1 MYNGYLVKVNGT
13 VFPMK
18 YIAEKSYTAHPD
30 QRLDLDSERDATGVL
45 HRQVVSH
52 MPNKVEF
59 STISLTNTEVAEIT
73 RITGL
78 GPSNRARDVTIE
90 LYNTETDGYE
100 TARCYIPNLEYSIDW
115 IDNEKKVI
123 HYSPI
128 RYAFIEY

>member
-18 YIAEKSYTAHPD
+18 YIAEKSYIVHPD

-45 HRQVVSH
+45 HRSVVSH
-52 MPNKVEF
+52 MPNKIEF
-59 STISLTNTEVAEIT
+59 TTLPLNNTEVAEVT
-73 RITGL
+73 RITRL
-78 GPSNRARDVTIE
+78 GPSNRSRDVTLE
-90 LYNTETDGYE
+90 LYNPETDGYK
-100 TARCYIPNLEYSIDW
+100 TARCYIPNLDYTIDW
-115 IDNEKKVI
+115 IDNKEKVI

>member
-18 YIAEKSYTAHPD
+18 YIAEKSYIVHPD

-45 HRQVVSH
+45 HRSVVSH
-52 MPNKVEF
+52 MPNKIEF
-59 STISLTNTEVAEIT
+59 TTLPLNNTEVAEVT
-73 RITGL
+73 RITRL
-78 GPSNRARDVTIE
+78 GPSNRSRDVTLE
-90 LYNTETDGYE
+90 LYNPETDGYE
-100 TARCYIPNLEYSIDW
+100 TARCYIPNLDYTIDW

>member
-18 YIAEKSYTAHPD
+18 YIAEKSYIVHPD

-45 HRQVVSH
+45 HRSVVNH
-52 MPNKVEF
+52 MPNKIEF
-59 STISLTNTEVAEIT
+59 TTLPLNNAEVAEIT
-73 RITGL
+73 RITRL
-78 GPSNRARDVTIE
+78 GPSNRSRDVTLE
-90 LYNTETDGYE
+90 LYNPETDGYE
-100 TARCYIPNLEYSIDW
+100 TARCYIPNLDYTIDW

-123 HYSPI
+123 HYSPV

>member
-18 YIAEKSYTAHPD
+18 YIAEKSYIVHPD

-45 HRQVVSH
+45 HRSVVSH
-52 MPNKVEF
+52 MPNKIEF
-59 STISLTNTEVAEIT
+59 TTLPLNNTAVAEVPRIT
-73 RITGL
+73 RL
-78 GPSNRARDVTIE
+78 GPSNRSRDVTLE
-90 LYNTETDGYE
+90 LYNPETDGYE
-100 TARCYIPNLEYSIDW
+100 TARCYIPNLDYTIDW

>member
-18 YIAEKSYTAHPD
+18 YIAEKSYIVHPD

-45 HRQVVSH
+45 HRSVVSH
-52 MPNKVEF
+52 MPNKIEF
-59 STISLTNTEVAEIT
+59 TSLPLNNAEVAEVT
-73 RITGL
+73 RITRL
-78 GPSNRARDVTIE
+78 GPSNRSRDVTLE
-90 LYNTETDGYE
+90 LYNPETDGYE
-100 TARCYIPNLEYSIDW
+100 TARCYIPNLDYTIDW

-123 HYSPI
+123 HYFPI

>member
-18 YIAEKSYTAHPD
+18 YIAEKSYIVHPD

-45 HRQVVSH
+45 HRSVVGH
-52 MPNKVEF
+52 MPNKIEF
-59 STISLTNTEVAEIT
+59 TTLSLNNSEVAEIT

-78 GPSNRARDVTIE
+78 GPSNRSRDVTLE
-90 LYNTETDGYE
+90 LYNPETDGYE
-100 TARCYIPNLEYSIDW
+100 TARCYIPNLDYTIDW
-115 IDNEKKVI
+115 IDNEGKII

>member
-18 YIAEKSYTAHPD
+18 YIAEKSYIVHPD

-45 HRQVVSH
+45 HRSVVSH
-52 MPNKVEF
+52 MPNKIEF
-59 STISLTNTEVAEIT
+59 TTLPLNNTEVAEVT
-73 RITGL
+73 RITRL
-78 GPSNRARDVTIE
+78 GPSNRSRDVTLE
-90 LYNTETDGYE
+90 LYNPETDGYE
-100 TARCYIPNLEYSIDW
+100 TARCYIPNLDYTIDW

-123 HYSPI
+123 HYFPI

>member
-18 YIAEKSYTAHPD
+18 YIAEKSYIVQPD

-45 HRQVVSH
+45 HRSVVGH
-52 MPNKVEF
+52 MPNKIEF
-59 STISLTNTEVAEIT
+59 TTLSLNNSEVAEIT

-78 GPSNRARDVTIE
+78 GPSNRSRDVTLE
-90 LYNTETDGYE
+90 LYNPETDGYE
-100 TARCYIPNLEYSIDW
+100 TARCYIPNLDYTIDW
-115 IDNEKKVI
+115 IDNEGKII